1 MTSVDDKMMTLTKAD
16 VAELL
21 VCVARVARETAETM
35 REARENYVAYTSGAW
50 KHVSCPMKPILFRK
64 SRSEKDESDGGGG
77 NKIEATLVVRE
88 ARVNIG
94 GNFDRCV
101 TARG

>member
-1 MTSVDDKMMTLTKAD
+1 MTSADDKTMTSARAD

-21 VCVARVARETAETM
+21 VCVARVVRETAETV
-35 REARENYVAYTSGAW
+35 REARENYAAYTSGAW
-50 KHVSCPMKPILFRK
+50 KRVSCPMKPILFRK
-64 SRSEKDESDGGGG
+64 SRSEKDESDGGRG
-77 NKIEATLVVRE
+77 NKIEATLV

-101 TARG
+101 TTRG

>member
-1 MTSVDDKMMTLTKAD
+1 MTSADDKTMTLARAD

-21 VCVARVARETAETM
+21 VCMARVMRETAKTV
-35 REARENYVAYTSGAW
+35 REARENYAVYTSGAW
-50 KHVSCPMKPILFRK
+50 KRISYPMKPILFRK

-77 NKIEATLVVRE
+77 NKIEATLVARE

-94 GNFDRCV
+94 WNFDR
-101 TARG
+101 

>member
-1 MTSVDDKMMTLTKAD
+1 MTLVDDKTMTLAKVD
-16 VAELL
+16 VVELL
-21 VCVARVARETAETM
+21 VCVACVVREIAETV
-35 REARENYVAYTSGAW
+35 REACENYAAYTSGAW

-88 ARVNIG
+88 AHVNIG
-94 GNFDRCV
+94 GNFNRCV